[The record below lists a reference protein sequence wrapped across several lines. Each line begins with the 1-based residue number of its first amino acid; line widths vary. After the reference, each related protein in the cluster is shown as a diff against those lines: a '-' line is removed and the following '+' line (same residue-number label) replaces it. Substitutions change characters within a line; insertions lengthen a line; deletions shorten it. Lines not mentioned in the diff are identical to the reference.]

1 MKKKSIR
8 KKIIFTVILIV
19 ILIVMFLIG
28 MEYGIS
34 KASNQETTV
43 TNISEITVETQTI
56 KKTLTSSG
64 QISSASTEK
73 LELDTSKYFETM
85 CVEEDDIVYEGENIL
100 EYTDGTYLTAE
111 YDCVINS
118 FNVPETESICT
129 SSNYVEVQTMEELN
143 MTLSISETEISSVEV
158 GQEVEITLTADE
170 TMTYT
175 GEISKIDAVGTYS
188 SSGTTFSAI
197 VTFENDGNI
206 KIGMS
211 ASCEVILEEA
221 EDVIAVP
228 IAAVQITDDSRY
240 VIVVNENGET
250 ENVEVETGISDD
262 TYVEITSGLNGGETI
277 QLIETTTISNS
288 SSSSS
293 DDSMQGDMMGGGM
306 EMQGDNIGDG
316 MDSNGRRTGKR
327 RRNE

>member
-19 ILIVMFLIG
+19 TLIVMFLIG

-34 KASNQETTV
+34 KASNQETTI

-143 MTLSISETEISSVEV
+143 MTLSISETEISSVEI

-170 TMTYT
+170 SKTYT
-175 GEISKIDAVGTYS
+175 GEITKIDAVGTYS

-293 DDSMQGDMMGGGM
+293 DDSMQGDMMSGGM
-306 EMQGDNIGDG
+306 EMRGDNFGDG